1 MGKVIATTTDSSVR
15 TSQFNKK
22 NVTEKERK
30 GYLEV
35 LATPPSLI
43 LSLLSPQR

>member
-1 MGKVIATTTDSSVR
+1 MGKVITTTTDSSVR
-15 TSQFNKK
+15 TSQFNEK

-35 LATPPSLI
+35 LAIPPSSI